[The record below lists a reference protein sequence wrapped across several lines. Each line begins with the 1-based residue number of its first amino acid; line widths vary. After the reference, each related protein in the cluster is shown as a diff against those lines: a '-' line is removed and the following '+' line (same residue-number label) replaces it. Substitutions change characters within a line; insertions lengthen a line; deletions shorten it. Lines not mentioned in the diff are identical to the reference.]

1 MSAEKSIVFQDG
13 SGKELFRIPDG
24 GFLKQTFGNG
34 ETNYALC
41 RYVDEENMKLDGRS
55 VRIRQFVKQMGRNG
69 IDIAPM
75 RR

>member
-1 MSAEKSIVFQDG
+1 MSAGKSIVFQDG

-24 GFLKQTFGNG
+24 GFLKQTYGNG

-41 RYVDEENMKLDGRS
+41 RYVDAENMKLDGRS
-55 VRIRQFVKQMGRNG
+55 VRIRQFVKQMERNE

-75 RR
+75 EN

>member
-41 RYVDEENMKLDGRS
+41 RYVDEENMKLDGPS
-55 VRIRQFVKQMGRNG
+55 L
-69 IDIAPM
+69 
-75 RR
+75 

>member
-41 RYVDEENMKLDGRS
+41 RYVNEGNMKLDGRS
-55 VRIRQFVKQMGRNG
+55 VRIRQFVEQMGRNG

-75 RR
+75 RN